1 MGLAADVLT
10 STRAFLAVGLAV
22 MLAQGRLGWAA
33 VGLSLAW
40 ITDLA
45 DGRLA
50 RAARE
55 PTRLG
60 DWDFRADVAVG
71 AGVMAGLIIHG
82 YLPRPLAT
90 GLLALL
96 VGGFLVLRNPAL
108 GMSLQ
113 AIAYAAFGWR
123 LWTDSVDTRWIP
135 FVVAATIGVLEWRR
149 LFGEQIPAFFNGWGR
164 AVQLRRGTDYR
175 FPRRDRGTER
185 RSP

>member
-1 MGLAADVLT
+1 MDLAADVLT
-10 STRAFLAVGLAV
+10 ASRVFLALGLAAL
-22 MLAQGRLGWAA
+22 LAQGRLGWAA

-40 ITDLA
+40 ITDVA

-71 AGVMAGLIIHG
+71 AGVLAGLIVHG
-82 YLPRPLAT
+82 YVPRPLAA
-90 GLLALL
+90 GLLVLL
-96 VGGFLVLRNPAL
+96 AGGFVVLRNVAL

-123 LWTDSVDTRWIP
+123 LWVDSVGARWIP
-135 FVVAATIGVLEWRR
+135 LLVAGTIGIIDWRR
-149 LFGEQIPAFFNGWGR
+149 LFGEQIPAFLNGWGN
-164 AVQLRRGTDYR
+164 ALLLRRGVDYR
-175 FPRRDRGTER
+175 FPRRDRGAGR
-185 RSP
+185 GSP